1 MNQPMKKRILNILNN
16 FGLQATA
23 ITDDAHF
30 VKDLGFDSLDLV
42 DMMMQ
47 LEQEFD
53 IAIPDEDYPRITSIA
68 SLMQYLQEQQTV
80 AA

>member
-1 MNQPMKKRILNILNN
+1 MKQRILNILNN
-16 FGLQATA
+16 FGLQASA

-53 IAIPDEDYPRITSIA
+53 IAIPDEDYPRITSMNT
-68 SLMQYLQEQQTV
+68 LMQYLKQQEAVT
-80 AA
+80 A

>member
-1 MNQPMKKRILNILNN
+1 MKQRIITILNN
-16 FGLQATA
+16 FGLQASA

-42 DMMMQ
+42 DMIMQ

-53 IAIPDEDYPRITSIA
+53 IAIPDEDYPRITSVS
-68 SLMQYLQEQQTV
+68 SLMQYLQEQQSV
-80 AA
+80 PA